1 MQENTMKI
9 QLSDHFTYRKL
20 LRFTVPS
27 IVMMIFTSIYSVVD
41 GFFVSNFVG
50 TTPFAAVNIL
60 WPFIMICAAVGFM
73 LGTGGS
79 ALVAKTLGEGKP
91 DEANRIFSMLIY
103 VSLVLG
109 VIITILSIVFLR
121 PISILLG
128 AEGELLENCILYGRI
143 LLPALPFFILQNEFQ
158 SFLVTAEKPGFG
170 LAITVAA
177 GLTNVALDALF
188 VAVFRWGLAGAAAAT
203 AASQLVGGL
212 IPLLYFLLPNKC
224 SLHLVKTDFLPKPF
238 RHTCLNGSSEL
249 VTNISMSLVSML
261 YNLQLIKLAG
271 ENGVAAYGVVMY
283 VSFMFIAVF
292 LGYSIGCAPVISFH
306 YGADHQDELKGLF
319 RKSLVLMTAFSVM
332 LTILTELLARPFSI
346 LFVGYDPALLEL
358 TVRAFALYS
367 LSYLL
372 TGFNIFG
379 SAFFTALNDGLT
391 SATISFLRTLVFQ
404 TAVVLLFPL
413 LLPSHLK
420 LDGIWLSIVVAE
432 ALSLAVTLFFVLKNR
447 RKYGYA

>member
-1 MQENTMKI
+1 MKI
-9 QLSDHFTYRKL
+9 QLSDHFTYSKL

-109 VIITILSIVFLR
+109 VIITILSVVFLR

-203 AASQLVGGL
+203 AASQLV
-212 IPLLYFLLPNKC
+212 
-224 SLHLVKTDFLPKPF
+224 D
-238 RHTCLNGSSEL
+238 
-249 VTNISMSLVSML
+249 
-261 YNLQLIKLAG
+261 
-271 ENGVAAYGVVMY
+271 
-283 VSFMFIAVF
+283 
-292 LGYSIGCAPVISFH
+292 
-306 YGADHQDELKGLF
+306 
-319 RKSLVLMTAFSVM
+319 RKS
-332 LTILTELLARPFSI
+332 
-346 LFVGYDPALLEL
+346 
-358 TVRAFALYS
+358 
-367 LSYLL
+367 
-372 TGFNIFG
+372 
-379 SAFFTALNDGLT
+379 
-391 SATISFLRTLVFQ
+391 
-404 TAVVLLFPL
+404 VV
-413 LLPSHLK
+413 
-420 LDGIWLSIVVAE
+420 
-432 ALSLAVTLFFVLKNR
+432 
-447 RKYGYA
+447 

>member
-1 MQENTMKI
+1 MKI
-9 QLSDHFTYRKL
+9 QLSDHFTYSKL

-224 SLHLVKTDFLPKPF
+224 SLHLVKTRFLPTAF

-319 RKSLVLMTAFSVM
+319 RKSLVLMTTFSVM
-332 LTILTELLARPFSI
+332 LTVLAEVLARPFSV

-404 TAVVLLFPL
+404 TATVLLFPL

-432 ALSLAVTLFFVLKNR
+432 ALSLAVTIFFVLKNR

>member
-1 MQENTMKI
+1 MKI
-9 QLSDHFTYRKL
+9 QLSDHFTYEKL
-20 LRFTVPS
+20 LRFTFPS

-60 WPFIMICAAVGFM
+60 WPFLMICAAVGFM

-79 ALVAKTLGEGKP
+79 ALVAKNLGEGKP
-91 DEANRIFSMLIY
+91 EEANRIFSMLIY
-103 VSLVLG
+103 TSLILG
-109 VIITILSIVFLR
+109 IAIAALAFIFLR

-128 AEGELLENCILYGRI
+128 AEGELLENCVLYGRI
-143 LLPALPFFILQNEFQ
+143 LLPVLPFFILQNEFQ

-170 LAITVAA
+170 LAVTVAA
-177 GLTNVALDALF
+177 GLTNVVLDALF
-188 VAVFRWGLAGAAAAT
+188 VAVFRWGLVGAAAAT

-212 IPLLYFLLPNKC
+212 VPLLYFLLPNKC
-224 SLHLVKTDFLPKPF
+224 SLQLVKTRFLPIAF
-238 RHTCLNGSSEL
+238 RHTCLNGSSEF
-249 VTNISMSLVSML
+249 VSNISMSVVSML

-306 YGADHQDELKGLF
+306 YGADHQAELKGLF
-319 RKSLVLMTAFSVM
+319 KKSLVLTGSFSLG
-332 LTILTELLARPFSI
+332 LTILAELLAHPFSA
-346 LFVGYDPALLEL
+346 LFVGYDPVLLEM

-367 LSYLL
+367 ISYLL

-391 SATISFLRTLVFQ
+391 SAAISFLRTLVFQ
-404 TAVVLLFPL
+404 TAAVL
-413 LLPSHLK
+413 LLPMLLPAHLK
-420 LDGIWLSIVVAE
+420 LDGIWLSIVAAE
-432 ALSLAVTLFFVLKNR
+432 AAALAVTLFFILKKR
-447 RKYGYA
+447 EKYGYA

>member
-1 MQENTMKI
+1 MKI

-332 LTILTELLARPFSI
+332 LTVLAEVLARPFSV

-404 TAVVLLFPL
+404 TATVLLFPL

-432 ALSLAVTLFFVLKNR
+432 ALSLAVTLFFILKNR

>member
-1 MQENTMKI
+1 MKI
-9 QLSDHFTYRKL
+9 QLSDRFTYSKL

-91 DEANRIFSMLIY
+91 DEANRIFSMLVY
-103 VSLVLG
+103 ASLVLG
-109 VIITILSIVFLR
+109 VIIAVLAVVFLR

-212 IPLLYFLLPNKC
+212 IPLFYFLLPNKC
-224 SLHLVKTDFLPKPF
+224 SLHLVKTGFLPTAF

-332 LTILTELLARPFSI
+332 LTVLAEVLARPFSV
-346 LFVGYDPALLEL
+346 LFVGYDPALLEM
-358 TVRAFALYS
+358 TVQAFALYS

-391 SATISFLRTLVFQ
+391 SATVSFLRTLVFQ
-404 TAVVLLFPL
+404 TAAVLLFPL

-432 ALSLAVTLFFVLKNR
+432 ALSLAVTLFFILKKR

>member
-1 MQENTMKI
+1 MKI

-224 SLHLVKTDFLPKPF
+224 SLHLVKTRFLPTAF

-332 LTILTELLARPFSI
+332 LTVLAEVLARPFSV

-404 TAVVLLFPL
+404 TATVLLFPL

-432 ALSLAVTLFFVLKNR
+432 ALSLAVTLFFILKNR

>member
-1 MQENTMKI
+1 
-9 QLSDHFTYRKL
+9 
-20 LRFTVPS
+20 
-27 IVMMIFTSIYSVVD
+27 
-41 GFFVSNFVG
+41 
-50 TTPFAAVNIL
+50 
-60 WPFIMICAAVGFM
+60 
-73 LGTGGS
+73 
-79 ALVAKTLGEGKP
+79 
-91 DEANRIFSMLIY
+91 
-103 VSLVLG
+103 
-109 VIITILSIVFLR
+109 
-121 PISILLG
+121 
-128 AEGELLENCILYGRI
+128 
-143 LLPALPFFILQNEFQ
+143 
-158 SFLVTAEKPGFG
+158 
-170 LAITVAA
+170 
-177 GLTNVALDALF
+177 
-188 VAVFRWGLAGAAAAT
+188 
-203 AASQLVGGL
+203 
-212 IPLLYFLLPNKC
+212 
-224 SLHLVKTDFLPKPF
+224 
-238 RHTCLNGSSEL
+238 
-249 VTNISMSLVSML
+249 MSLVSML

-332 LTILTELLARPFSI
+332 LTILAELLARPFSI

>member
-1 MQENTMKI
+1 MKI
-9 QLSDHFTYRKL
+9 QLSDHFTYSKL

-91 DEANRIFSMLIY
+91 DEANRIFSMLVY
-103 VSLVLG
+103 ASLVLG
-109 VIITILSIVFLR
+109 VIIAILAVVFLR

-212 IPLLYFLLPNKC
+212 IPLFYFLLPNKS
-224 SLHLVKTDFLPKPF
+224 SLHLVKTGFLPTAF
-238 RHTCLNGSSEL
+238 HHTCLNGSSEL

-332 LTILTELLARPFSI
+332 LTVLAEVLARPFSV
-346 LFVGYDPALLEL
+346 LFVGYDPALLEM
-358 TVRAFALYS
+358 TVQAFALYS

-391 SATISFLRTLVFQ
+391 SATVSFLRTLVFQ
-404 TAVVLLFPL
+404 TAAVLLFPL

-432 ALSLAVTLFFVLKNR
+432 ALSLAVTLFFILKKR

>member
-1 MQENTMKI
+1 MKI
-9 QLSDHFTYRKL
+9 QLSDHFTYSKL

-91 DEANRIFSMLIY
+91 DEANRIFSMLVY
-103 VSLVLG
+103 ASLVLG
-109 VIITILSIVFLR
+109 VIIAILAVVFLR

-212 IPLLYFLLPNKC
+212 IPLFYFLLPNKC
-224 SLHLVKTDFLPKPF
+224 SLHLVKTGFLPTAF

-332 LTILTELLARPFSI
+332 LTVLAEVLARPFSV
-346 LFVGYDPALLEL
+346 LFVGYDPALLEM
-358 TVRAFALYS
+358 TVQAFALYS

-391 SATISFLRTLVFQ
+391 SATVSFLRTLVFQ
-404 TAVVLLFPL
+404 TAAVLLFPL

-432 ALSLAVTLFFVLKNR
+432 ALSLAVTLFFILKKR

>member
-1 MQENTMKI
+1 MKI

-109 VIITILSIVFLR
+109 VIITILSVVFLR

-224 SLHLVKTDFLPKPF
+224 SLHLVKTGFLPTAF

-332 LTILTELLARPFSI
+332 LTILAEVLARPFSV

-432 ALSLAVTLFFVLKNR
+432 ALSLAVTLFFILKNR

>member
-1 MQENTMKI
+1 MKI
-9 QLSDHFTYRKL
+9 QLSDHFTYSKL

>member
-1 MQENTMKI
+1 MNI

-20 LRFTVPS
+20 IRFTVPS
-27 IVMMIFTSIYSVVD
+27 VVMMIFTSIYSVVD

-60 WPFIMICAAVGFM
+60 WPFLMICAAVGFM

-91 DEANRIFSMLIY
+91 EEGNRIFSMLVYAGLGMGI
-103 VSLVLG
+103 VIAVLA
-109 VIITILSIVFLR
+109 LLFLR
-121 PISILLG
+121 PISALLG
-128 AEGELLENCILYGRI
+128 AEGILLDNCVTYGRI
-143 LLPALPFFILQNEFQ
+143 LLPALPFFILQNMFQ

-188 VAVFRWGLAGAAAAT
+188 VALFRWGLVGAAAAT

-212 IPLLYFLLPNKC
+212 IPLLYFLLPNDC
-224 SLHLVKTDFLPKPF
+224 SLKLVKTAFLPTHF
-238 RHTCLNGSSEL
+238 RHACLNGSSEF
-249 VTNISMSLVSML
+249 VTNISMSVVSML
-261 YNLQLIKLAG
+261 YNLQLLKLSG

-283 VSFMFIAVF
+283 VSFMFVAVF
-292 LGYSIGCAPVISFH
+292 LGYSIGSAPIISFH
-306 YGADHQDELKGLF
+306 YGADNREELRGLL
-319 RKSLVLMTAFSVM
+319 RKSLVITGSLSVA
-332 LTILTELLARPFSI
+332 LTLAAELLARPFSV
-346 LFVGYDPALLEL
+346 LFVGYDPVLLEM
-358 TVRAFALYS
+358 TTRAFALYS

-391 SATISFLRTLVFQ
+391 SAAISFLRTMVFQ
-404 TAVVLLFPL
+404 TSAVLVLPM
-413 LLPSHLK
+413 LLPAHLK

-432 ALSLAVTLFFVLKNR
+432 MLAMAVTTFFLLRKR
-447 RKYGYA
+447 QKYGYA